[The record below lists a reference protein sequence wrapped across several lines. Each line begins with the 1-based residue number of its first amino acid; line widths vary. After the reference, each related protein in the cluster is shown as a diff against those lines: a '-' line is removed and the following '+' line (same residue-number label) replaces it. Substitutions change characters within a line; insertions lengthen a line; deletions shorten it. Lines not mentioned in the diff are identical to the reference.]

1 MKPAVLKIGESSV
14 DINEGT
20 NGSSS
25 STDEINSAIAPRSL
39 LIVEDVRAWP
49 QWGQVSR
56 WTSPASN
63 WRPIPR
69 KSASISV
76 TKRAGFVRE
85 EKSIPAYRPIEVPRP
100 EPRIAAPNVE
110 HHRYSNYAAG
120 DGATVPVSLQPQFVF
135 EPLLNWIAPEPK
147 QEPESKSEPEPTP
160 VRRSSK
166 KRSVLRTFA
175 VVTAVMFTLG
185 AVALS
190 QYVLDQRRSLSLL
203 PDNPGALL
211 SQTSTILAADGSE
224 LGSVFGERRTSIVL
238 AEMGPL
244 VLNTLL
250 AAEDHRFMEHNGI
263 DFKRIAGA
271 TWKTV
276 LGDPEGAS
284 TIPMQLARNFFP
296 EIRAAKM
303 ADRKV
308 RELLMARRISDRYS
322 KEVTL
327 EWYLNTVAFGHNS
340 FGIEAAAHRFYSQKA
355 SSLELHQAALLIGLL
370 KGPSRYDPFRH
381 ATLAKERRNVVIRRM
396 RDLEMISASE
406 AQNAMARP
414 LGLNPSI
421 YDPAESIAPQYVNY
435 VRREAE
441 KWANE
446 NGYNLKE
453 DGLTIHTTLDP
464 ELQKMATLAVAR
476 QTQDLQSII
485 AREFGSSGSSTNR
498 RFWRSRKPIEDDL
511 LRKTEAYRVLAAQG
525 QTDYNILLALRTD
538 SQFLSDVRH
547 SATQLEAGFV
557 AIDPRSGQV
566 KAWVGG
572 RDFRNDQFDKVGSA
586 RRQPGSIFK
595 PFLYAVALERGF
607 SPYYMVEDQLKTFS
621 TNSRGERWRPTN
633 SGGGASGRLVSL
645 RQGLAWSKNTVS
657 AHLISR
663 VGPKRVIDLA
673 KKMGVTSPMMPV
685 PSIALGTSETTL
697 LEMVSSYATFADYGR
712 KRNVSVIT
720 SILDREGNVIG
731 TFPSNPTRAL
741 SSQTSYT
748 IIDMLRQVVDGG
760 TGGFM
765 RSRFGVQGDLAGKT
779 GTTQNN
785 ADGWFV
791 LMHPDLVSGAWVG
804 FNDQRIAFQ
813 SNYWGQGG
821 HNALLLVGDFM
832 KQATRGPGAYL
843 ERSRFSAPEG
853 YVYPKKP
860 VYSRPVPEEA
870 NEVDSSTPAIPAERM
885 TPRRSIPLPI
895 RTFSSNGQ

>member
-1 MKPAVLKIGESSV
+1 MKPAVKTFGDSLV
-14 DINEGT
+14 DTQEVSD
-20 NGSSS
+20 GSSS
-25 STDEINSAIAPRSL
+25 PTDEIYGAHAPRSL
-39 LIVEDVRAWP
+39 LLVEEVRAWP

-56 WTSPASN
+56 WTSPANN
-63 WRPIPR
+63 WKPIPR

-85 EKSIPAYRPIEVPRP
+85 KNVIPTFHPIHVPRP
-100 EPRIAAPNVE
+100 ENPTTAQHVE
-110 HHRYSNYAAG
+110 GRRSGAYTSG
-120 DGATVPVSLQPQFVF
+120 DGASVPVSLQPQFVF
-135 EPLLNWIAPEPK
+135 EPLHNWVPPD
-147 QEPESKSEPEPTP
+147 PESISAPLVVPS
-160 VRRSSK
+160 SSK
-166 KRSVLRTFA
+166 KSNVLRRLALLT
-175 VVTAVMFTLG
+175 TVMIIAGTIG
-185 AVALS
+185 IV
-190 QYVLDQRRSLSLL
+190 QYVLEQRNSLPLL

-224 LGSVFGERRTSIVL
+224 LGSVFGERRTSITS
-238 AEMGPL
+238 AEMGSL
-244 VLNTLL
+244 VLKTLL
-250 AAEDHRFMEHNGI
+250 AAEDHRYMEHNGV
-263 DFKRIAGA
+263 DYKRIAGA
-271 TWKTV
+271 AWKT
-276 LGDPEGAS
+276 LQGDPEGAS
-284 TIPMQLARNFFP
+284 TIPMQLARNIFS
-296 EIRAAKM
+296 EVRAPRM

-308 RELLMARRISDRYS
+308 RELLMARRISERYP

-340 FGIEAAAHRFYSQKA
+340 FGIEAAAQRFFSQQA
-355 SSLELHQAALLIGLL
+355 SDLELHQAALLIGLL
-370 KGPSRYDPFRH
+370 KGPSRYDPFRN
-381 ATLAKERRNVVIRRM
+381 ATLAKQRRNVVITRM
-396 RDLEMISASE
+396 QDLEMISTSA
-406 AQNAMARP
+406 ALDAKGRP
-414 LGLNPSI
+414 LGLKPSI

-441 KWANE
+441 KWATE

-476 QTQDLQSII
+476 QTQELQNII
-485 AREFGSSGSSTNR
+485 TREFGTSGSSVNG
-498 RFWRSRKPIEDDL
+498 RFWRSRKSIEDDL
-511 LRKTEAYRVLAAQG
+511 LRKTEPYRVLAKQG

-538 SQFLSDVRH
+538 NQFVSEVRQ

-572 RDFRNDQFDKVGSA
+572 RDFRKDQFDKVASA

-595 PFLYAVALERGF
+595 PFVYAVALERGF
-607 SPYYMVEDQLKTFS
+607 SPHYMVEDQLKTFS
-621 TNSRGERWRPTN
+621 TNARGERWRPTN

-663 VGPKRVIDLA
+663 VGAKRVVDLA
-673 KKMGVTSPMMPV
+673 KKMGVSSPMKPV

-697 LEMVSSYATFADYGR
+697 LEMVSSYATFADYGK

-720 SILDREGNVIG
+720 SILDREGNVVG
-731 TFPSNPTRAL
+731 TFPSSPTRAL
-741 SSQTSYT
+741 SSKTSYT

-760 TGGFM
+760 TGSFM
-765 RSRFGVQGDLAGKT
+765 RSKFGIRGDLAGKT

-791 LMHPDLVSGAWVG
+791 LMHPDLVTGAWVG

-832 KQATRGPGAYL
+832 KQATSGPGPYL
-843 ERSRFSAPEG
+843 KRSRFSAPEG

-860 VYSRPVPEEA
+860 VYSRPVPKEKG
-870 NEVDSSTPAIPAERM
+870 EVDSSIPEIPPSRM
-885 TPRRSIPLPI
+885 SPRQSVPLPI
-895 RTFSSNGQ
+895 QSFSSNGQ